1 MDCKAVQ
8 QVIFK
13 FIYGE
18 SSTYEL
24 RRIKAHLDR
33 CKNCAAEA
41 VIIEDILAKLKEG
54 LTEEPVPEDFR
65 DRVLSRI
72 HSLAGEG

>member
-1 MDCKAVQ
+1 VDCKAVQ
-8 QVIFK
+8 QVIYK

-18 SSTYEL
+18 GSADEL

-41 VIIEDILAKLKEG
+41 SIIEDILVKLKDG
-54 LTEEPVPEDFR
+54 LPEEPVPLDFR
-65 DRVLSRI
+65 DRVLTRI
-72 HSLAGEG
+72 HALARQE

>member
-18 SSTYEL
+18 SSAYEL
-24 RRIKAHLDR
+24 RRIKDHLDR

-41 VIIEDILAKLKEG
+41 GIIEDILARLKEG
-54 LTEEPVPEDFR
+54 LAEEPVPVDFR
-65 DRVLSRI
+65 DRVLTRI
-72 HSLAGEG
+72 HSLASED